1 MTSHLA
7 DIWFFI
13 LLFILWVYVVLDG
26 FDLGVGILSLFSRK
40 EAHRATFIRSIV
52 SVWHANQ
59 TWLVVLGG
67 VLFGAFP
74 LVYGLALSALYIPIG
89 AMLLGFILR
98 GVSIEFSDAADRKVV
113 WQKLFGLGSLLATLA
128 HGFVLGTLLLGLKME
143 GDRFIGSVWDW
154 LNPFASLAALDFVV
168 GYSVL
173 GATYL
178 IIKSDGDIKLKAYR
192 MAYISLVFLILAT
205 SALVLWAAILHPV
218 LMRRWFSWPGFF
230 VTTFPLLLVVFAIIG
245 LFHSLIVKRRYT
257 PFVLSAVVF
266 GLLILSFAA
275 MLYPTVI
282 PPSITLARAAAL
294 PLTLKAML
302 VGIGLLLPIMII
314 YNVYHYWVFR
324 DKVNADQR
332 TAS

>member
-1 MTSHLA
+1 MMVSHLA
-7 DIWFFI
+7 GIWFFI

-26 FDLGVGILSLFSRK
+26 FDLGVGILSLFLRK
-40 EAHRATFIRSIV
+40 EAHRATFMRSIG

-74 LVYGLALSALYIPIG
+74 LVYGLVLSALYIPIG

-98 GVSIEFSDAADRKVV
+98 GVSIEFSDAADCKVV
-113 WQKLFGLGSLLATLA
+113 WQKLFGLGSLLAALA
-128 HGFVLGTLLLGLKME
+128 HGFVLGSLLLGLKMK

-154 LNPFASLAALDFVV
+154 LNPFASLVALDLVF

-178 IIKSDGDIKLKAYR
+178 IIKSDGNIQLKAYR
-192 MAYISLVFLILAT
+192 MARITLVLLILTT
-205 SALVLWAAILHPV
+205 SAFVLWAAILHPV
-218 LMRRWFSWPGFF
+218 LLRRWFSWPGFF
-230 VTTFPLLLVVFAIIG
+230 VTAFPLLLVVFAIFG
-245 LFHSLIVKRRYT
+245 LFHSLMVKGQYK

-266 GLLILSFAA
+266 GSLILAFAA

-282 PPSITLARAAAL
+282 PPSITLAKATAS

-302 VGIGLLLPIMII
+302 VGIGLVLPIMII
-314 YNVYHYWVFR
+314 YNAYHYWVFR
-324 DKVNADQR
+324 GKVNADQ
-332 TAS
+332 